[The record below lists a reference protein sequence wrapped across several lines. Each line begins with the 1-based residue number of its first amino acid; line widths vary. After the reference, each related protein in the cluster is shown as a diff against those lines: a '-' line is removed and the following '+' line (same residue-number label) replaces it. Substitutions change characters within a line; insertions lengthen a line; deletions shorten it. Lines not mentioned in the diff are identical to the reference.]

1 MPACEH
7 TVGLV
12 PVDGLVTA
20 REWNISLAAFIAK
33 VEQSN
38 ELGQA
43 LSADAVHEFQ
53 YCPACG
59 ARLDRVALGLMTYDE
74 SYTIHLACLDT

>member
-43 LSADAVHEFQ
+43 LS
-53 YCPACG
+53 
-59 ARLDRVALGLMTYDE
+59 LSL
-74 SYTIHLACLDT
+74 IHI